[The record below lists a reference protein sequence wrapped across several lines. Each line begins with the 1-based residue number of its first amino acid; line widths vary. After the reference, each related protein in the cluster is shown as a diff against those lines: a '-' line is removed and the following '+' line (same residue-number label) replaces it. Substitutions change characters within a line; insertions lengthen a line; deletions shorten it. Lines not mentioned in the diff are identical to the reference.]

1 MTHVP
6 MSQGDLFDIM
16 ERRESLEMEF
26 DLDKAL
32 LIFLECQNNLEE
44 LNSKLSLA
52 FRQRDYAAVKRL
64 IALVKYE
71 QSLREAAEDKV
82 LSLGGS
88 F

>member
-6 MSQGDLFDIM
+6 MSQDDLFDIM

-32 LIFLECQNNLEE
+32 LFFLQCQSNLEE

-52 FRQRDYAAVKRL
+52 FRRRDYMAVKHL

-71 QSLREAAEDKV
+71 QSLREAAEEKV